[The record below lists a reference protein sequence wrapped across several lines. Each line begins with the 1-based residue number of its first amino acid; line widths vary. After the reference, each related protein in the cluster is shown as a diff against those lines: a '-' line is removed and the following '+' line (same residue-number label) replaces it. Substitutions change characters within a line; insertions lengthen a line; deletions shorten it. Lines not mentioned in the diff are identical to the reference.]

1 MFRINTEENLIDIN
15 EYNDPGM
22 LILKL
27 IDYKNLIVCKTKN
40 ADLNQNYVKF
50 RWKKNLVIKDQI

>member
-50 RWKKNLVIKDQI
+50 